1 MRVLSDAFKARLK
14 EPATTLASA
23 WRLTRRDGTVFGF
36 TDHDEDLTFAG
47 TLFRARTGWT
57 SGESETARG
66 LGAGTEAV
74 EGGFADE
81 AIREEDVERGLFD
94 GASVETFRVD
104 WQAPGHHVLMDSADL
119 GEVTRGPAGF
129 RAELRG
135 LVARRRHAGVRYAYG
150 LAARL
155 DRQRGRNYRRRCDAV
170 LGDRR
175 CGVDLGPWTRLVD
188 LVSGNEERLV
198 IRPVEPIARGDQGL
212 FAQGRLLLGPGG
224 EAVPLR
230 GLAEGEEVGTLL
242 AFLARM
248 PAQVPAVGS
257 RLRLVAGC
265 DRAFATCRDRFGN
278 SVNFR
283 GFPHLPGADAALNV
297 AKSDGLHDG
306 SPVVP

>member
-1 MRVLSDAFKARLK
+1 MKVLSDAFQARLK
-14 EPATTLASA
+14 QPATMLASA
-23 WRLTRRDGTVFGF
+23 WRLTRRDGAVFGF

-57 SGESETARG
+57 SGESETGRG
-66 LGAGTEAV
+66 LSAGTEAV

-104 WQAPGHHVLMDSADL
+104 WQEPAHHVLMDMADL
-119 GEVTRGPAGF
+119 GEVVCGPGGF
-129 RAELRG
+129 RAELR
-135 LVARRRHAGVRYAYG
+135 G

-155 DRQRGRNYRRRCDAV
+155 DRQRGRTYRRRCDAA

-175 CGVDLGPWTRLVD
+175 CGVDLGPWTRPVD
-188 LVSGNEERLV
+188 LVSGNGDRLV
-198 IRPVEPIARGDQGL
+198 IRPLEPIARADQAL
-212 FAQGRLLLGPGG
+212 FAQGRLFLGPGG

-230 GLAEGEEVGTLL
+230 GLTEGAEAGTLL
-242 AFLARM
+242 AFLGRA
-248 PAQVPAVGS
+248 PAQVPASGS
-257 RLRLVAGC
+257 RLRLLAGC

-283 GFPHLPGADAALNV
+283 GFPHLPGADAALNI

>member
-1 MRVLSDAFKARLK
+1 MRVLSDAFQARLR

-23 WRLTRRDGTVFGF
+23 WRLTRRDGAVFGF
-36 TDHDEDLTFAG
+36 TDHDEDLRFAG

-57 SGESETARG
+57 SGESEAARG

-81 AIREEDVERGLFD
+81 AIREEEVERGLFD

-104 WQAPGHHVLMDSADL
+104 WQEPAHHVLMDRADL
-119 GEVTRGPAGF
+119 GEVTCGPAGF

-135 LVARRRHAGVRYAYG
+135 L
-150 LAARL
+150 AARL
-155 DRQRGRNYRRRCDAV
+155 DRQRGRTYRRRCDAV
-170 LGDRR
+170 LGDKR

-188 LVSGNEERLV
+188 LVSGNEERLL
-198 IRPVEPIARGDQGL
+198 IRPLEPIARADQGL
-212 FAQGRLLLGPGG
+212 FAQGRLLLGASG

-230 GLAEGEEVGTLL
+230 GLAEGAEAGTLL
-242 AFLARM
+242 AFLART
-248 PAQVPAVGS
+248 PAQVPAAGS

-265 DRAFATCRDRFGN
+265 DRAFATCRDRFDN

-283 GFPHLPGADAALNV
+283 GFPHLPGADAALNI

>member
-1 MRVLSDAFKARLK
+1 MRVLSDAFQARLK

-36 TDHDEDLTFAG
+36 TDHDEDLQFAG

-81 AIREEDVERGLFD
+81 AIREEEVERGLFD

-104 WQAPGHHVLMDSADL
+104 WQEPAHHVLMDSADL

-135 LVARRRHAGVRYAYG
+135 L
-150 LAARL
+150 AAQL
-155 DRQRGRNYRRRCDAV
+155 DRQRGRTYRRRCDAV

-188 LVSGNEERLV
+188 LVAGSAERLV
-198 IRPVEPIARGDQGL
+198 IRPVEPIARADQGL
-212 FAQGRLLLGPGG
+212 FAQGRLLLGASG
-224 EAVPLR
+224 EVVPLR
-230 GLAEGEEVGTLL
+230 GLTEGAEAGTLL
-242 AFLARM
+242 AFLART
-248 PAQVPAVGS
+248 PAQVPAAGS
-257 RLRLVAGC
+257 RVRLIAGC

-283 GFPHLPGADAALNV
+283 GFPHLPGADAALNI

>member
-1 MRVLSDAFKARLK
+1 MKVLSDAFQARLK
-14 EPATTLASA
+14 QPATTLASA
-23 WRLTRRDGTVFGF
+23 WRLTRRDGAVFGF
-36 TDHDEDLTFAG
+36 TDHDEDLQFAG

-66 LGAGTEAV
+66 LSAGTEAV

-81 AIREEDVERGLFD
+81 AIREEEVERGLFD

-104 WQAPGHHVLMDSADL
+104 WQEPAHHVLMDSADL
-119 GEVTRGPAGF
+119 GEVTRGPGGF
-129 RAELRG
+129 RAELR
-135 LVARRRHAGVRYAYG
+135 G

-155 DRQRGRNYRRRCDAV
+155 DRQRGRTYRRRCDAV

-175 CGVDLGPWTRLVD
+175 CGVDLGPWTRPVD
-188 LVSGNEERLV
+188 LVAGSAERLV
-198 IRPVEPIARGDQGL
+198 IRPVEPIARADQGL
-212 FAQGRLLLGPGG
+212 FAQGRILLGASG

-230 GLAEGEEVGTLL
+230 GLMDGAEVGTLL

-248 PAQVPAVGS
+248 PAQVPAIGS
-257 RLRLVAGC
+257 RLRLLAGC

-283 GFPHLPGADAALNV
+283 GFPHLPGADAALNI